1 MRTAGT
7 SRQSA
12 LALTGIYQK
21 ERFCL
26 KDFFKT
32 SSFKVLAIAV
42 VVLLGLIIYTATAGG
57 SLLASLLGFVT
68 SPMQSVSTQATG
80 AVTEFVD
87 LDALSR
93 DELKS
98 MIDSLTQ
105 ENAQLRD
112 QLVDYENTLQENE
125 QLKVQLE
132 ITEEEPENTLRAATV
147 IGRDPNDVFYGF
159 SIDQG
164 TLNGVEE
171 GDPVITQSGLVG
183 IVSQAY
189 ATTSKVTTLLSEDVK
204 VSAVD
209 SACGESGVI
218 ASDIASASSGL
229 LRLEYL
235 PSDTQAQVG
244 DIITTS
250 GAGSAYPADLIIGRV
265 ESVQKS
271 ESDISQYAVVRPYE
285 DLTSVQ
291 EVFVIIDFPGAG
303 EGEDYLA
310 QADPEGTEDA
320 E

>member
-235 PSDTQAQVG
+235 PSDTQVQAG

-250 GAGSAYPADLIIGRV
+250 GAGSAYPADIIIGRV

>member
-1 MRTAGT
+1 M
-7 SRQSA
+7 
-12 LALTGIYQK
+12 
-21 ERFCL
+21 

-171 GDPVITQSGLVG
+171 GDPVITQNGLVG

-310 QADPEGTEDA
+310 QDDPEGTEDA